1 MLLNQ
6 HCINNYNCYRLLTEL
21 NTLLYFRS
29 EALQLETTVNCT
41 ILKTYEIIKD
51 TTKDAF
57 NLCKKK
63 NTLYGQW

>member
-1 MLLNQ
+1 MTAYLLN
-6 HCINNYNCYRLLTEL
+6 
-21 NTLLYFRS
+21 FRS

-63 NTLYGQW
+63 KHPVWPMVRSVQW